1 MAWAHWREDEGFCNI
16 DELSAVGMTHLELQM
31 KKESSKRTV
40 QVIAVSSFFFNPESS
55 RYLGN
60 LLNVHAAF
68 SLSCCDGF
76 LYILYLLG
84 RLSGGWLLIS

>member
-40 QVIAVSSFFFNPESS
+40 QVIAVSSSF
-55 RYLGN
+55 LTLN
-60 LLNVHAAF
+60 LKTIAPQ
-68 SLSCCDGF
+68 C
-76 LYILYLLG
+76 LLD
-84 RLSGGWLLIS
+84 I